1 MGAFNQWSK
10 GTFLE
15 KRENRKTITVAM
27 NLLFGAA
34 VTTRVN
40 SLRCQG
46 IALPQQ
52 AQKFS
57 PLELLK
63 IQQLLNE

>member
-15 KRENRKTITVAM
+15 KRENRKTVIVAM
-27 NLLFGAA
+27 NLMFGAA

-40 SLRCQG
+40 WLRCQG
-46 IALPQQ
+46 IALPRQ
-52 AQKFS
+52 AEKFS
-57 PLELLK
+57 PLELPK
-63 IQQLLNE
+63 IQHFLNE